1 MGRNGRVHRAIL
13 AAWTLVGACAWG
25 ACNQPRRP
33 GEPGGGDWQ
42 PVVLRAADAIRL
54 APPPAGAEQDAE
66 LMAVLAHKPRR
77 TPEAIERARRWHQGA
92 VVRWNEIARDLVAR
106 TRQSHTKASRVYALV
121 SVAQYD
127 ALVASWNNKYAFK
140 RPPPAELSSE
150 VAPLFPGTR
159 DPSYPSE
166 HAAVAG
172 ASAAVLAQLFPREA
186 EAIRR
191 SAEEH
196 QASRLLAGASFASD
210 VAAGDALGRQV
221 AARVLER
228 AQGDGAADARTRAVA
243 ARPGRWSPSPEEQ
256 PLDPDWG
263 KVKPWLMPAAEHYRA
278 PPPPPAD
285 SPQFR
290 AALDEVRRF
299 SNRRTAEQKRLAALW
314 ADGEGSYAPAGRWNK
329 ITADLVMRDGV
340 NELRAARAFALVNMA
355 MMDAGIAA
363 WDTKYHFL
371 TPRPSQVDPAIT
383 TPVQEPNSPSYVCSH
398 AAFSGA
404 AAAVLGHLFPQD
416 HQQLAATAE
425 EAAMSRVYGGI
436 QFRFEGDAGLAGGRA
451 VAGLVIDRARSDG
464 ADSRARQR

>member
-1 MGRNGRVHRAIL
+1 MGRMGCIGRAVSL
-13 AAWTLVGACAWG
+13 ACVLVGASAGMGCSQA
-25 ACNQPRRP
+25 RRP
-33 GEPGGGDWQ
+33 AEPTPTGGEWRPI
-42 PVVLRAADAIRL
+42 VLAAPDAIRL
-54 APPPAGAEQDAE
+54 PPPPSGAEQQAE
-66 LMAVLAHKPRR
+66 LAALLADKGRR
-77 TPEAIERARRWHQGA
+77 TPAAIERARHWDLGA
-92 VVRWNEIARDLVAR
+92 AVRWNEIARELVAR

-127 ALVASWNNKYAFK
+127 ALVAVWNNKYAFK
-140 RPPPAELSSE
+140 RPPPAELTPQ
-150 VAPLFPGTR
+150 VAPLFPRTR
-159 DPSYPSE
+159 DPGYPSD

-172 ASAAVLAQLFPREA
+172 ASAAVLVHLFPGEA
-186 EAIRR
+186 AAIER
-191 SAEEH
+191 SAGEH
-196 QASRLLAGASFASD
+196 ERSRQLAGASLASD
-210 VAAGDALGRQV
+210 VAAGDRLGRQV
-221 AARVLER
+221 AARVIAR
-228 AQGDGAADARTRAVA
+228 AQADGAADVLPRAVA
-243 ARPGRWSPSPEEQ
+243 APAGGWSSSPDDQ

-263 KVKPWLMPAAEHYRA
+263 KVRPWLLPAADRFRS
-278 PPPPPAD
+278 PPPPPPR

-299 SNRRTAEQKRLAALW
+299 SSQRTAEQLRLAALW

-329 ITADLVMRDGV
+329 ITADLLVRDGW
-340 NELRAARAFALVNMA
+340 NELRAARAFALVNVA

-371 TPRPSQVDPAIT
+371 TPRPSQVDPSIT

-416 HQQLAATAE
+416 RQQLAATAE

-464 ADSRARQR
+464 AP